1 MAYHIG
7 DIIHY
12 IGPAGAGAGDKY
24 GRVTAANPPQYTVVR
39 VDGPGPNAAEINP
52 QQVHNITDELIIAP
66 IIMPVMPII
75 PVMQM
80 NGFNNMNG
88 MNGMNAQGRRRRS
101 TRRRRS
107 NRRRRNTRRRH

>member
-39 VDGPGPNAAEINP
+39 VDGPGPNAAEVNP

-66 IIMPVMPII
+66 PILPIMPAV
-75 PVMQM
+75 QM
-80 NGFNNMNG
+80 NGFNNING

>member
-66 IIMPVMPII
+66 LVLPIM

-80 NGFNNMNG
+80 NGFNN

>member
-66 IIMPVMPII
+66 IVM

-88 MNGMNAQGRRRRS
+88 MNGMNAQGRRRRN
-101 TRRRRS
+101 TRRRS